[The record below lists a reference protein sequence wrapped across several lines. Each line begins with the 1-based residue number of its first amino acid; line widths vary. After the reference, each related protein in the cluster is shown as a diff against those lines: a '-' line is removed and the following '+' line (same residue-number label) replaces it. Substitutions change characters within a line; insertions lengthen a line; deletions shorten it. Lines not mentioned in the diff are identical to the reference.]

1 MGCGG
6 PVRACISQ
14 PEGRTETIMRLRS
27 LNRVLRN
34 INTEEGKKIQE
45 DVFFST
51 GILRVLYLLNQGLL
65 FFTITGLT
73 AENVKFQRTAKH
85 RPFSVVGWLL
95 FKVVVMC
102 MWEDC

>member
-34 INTEEGKKIQE
+34 INTEEEKKIKIFYGYFE
-45 DVFFST
+45 GV
-51 GILRVLYLLNQGLL
+51 IP
-65 FFTITGLT
+65 
-73 AENVKFQRTAKH
+73 AESGTFICYHN
-85 RPFSVVGWLL
+85 RPDG
-95 FKVVVMC
+95 
-102 MWEDC
+102 

>member
-34 INTEEGKKIQE
+34 INTGEGKKYRKTC
-45 DVFFST
+45 FFSM

-65 FFTITGLT
+65 FVTIRGLT
-73 AENVKFQRTAKH
+73 ADGKC
-85 RPFSVVGWLL
+85 
-95 FKVVVMC
+95 KVS
-102 MWEDC
+102 EDC